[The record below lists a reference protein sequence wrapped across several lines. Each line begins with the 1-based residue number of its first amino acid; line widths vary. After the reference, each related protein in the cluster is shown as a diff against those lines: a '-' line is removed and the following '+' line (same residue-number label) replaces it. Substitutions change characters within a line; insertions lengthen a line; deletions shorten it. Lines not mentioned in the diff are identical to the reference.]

1 MVIMILSKITKKAW
15 FEQPLI
21 HNTVL
26 ELLGMGT
33 LSPSHLQLCLEA
45 VYDLIVEIGYLPKL
59 AHLAFNRRV
68 SQKFRDGADSA
79 LSKIF
84 RFVS

>member
-33 LSPSHLQLCLEA
+33 LSPCHLQLCLEA
-45 VYDLIVEIGYLPKL
+45 VYDLIVEIGYLPKF
-59 AHLAFNRRV
+59 AHLAYNRRV
-68 SQKFRDGADSA
+68 SLKFRDGADSA

>member
-1 MVIMILSKITKKAW
+1 M
-15 FEQPLI
+15 
-21 HNTVL
+21 HNTVV

-45 VYDLIVEIGYLPKL
+45 VYDLIVEIGYLPKVS
-59 AHLAFNRRV
+59 HLAFNRRV
-68 SQKFRDGADSA
+68 SLKFRDGADSA
-79 LSKIF
+79 LSRIF